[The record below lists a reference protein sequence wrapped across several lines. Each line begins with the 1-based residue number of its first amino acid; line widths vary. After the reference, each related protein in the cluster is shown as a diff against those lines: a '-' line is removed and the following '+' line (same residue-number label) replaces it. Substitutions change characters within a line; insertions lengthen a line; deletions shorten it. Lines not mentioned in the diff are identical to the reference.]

1 MSAQPAAQQS
11 VRLHRGWALLHGSGL
26 SLRPPFP
33 ERESPHS
40 VAVRRHCQLL
50 QAKPERTGCATTGS
64 VLIVGDAVP
73 A

>member
-40 VAVRRHCQLL
+40 VAVRRHCQLN
-50 QAKPERTGCATTGS
+50 A
-64 VLIVGDAVP
+64 VGRESRQSEAMAGV
-73 A
+73 